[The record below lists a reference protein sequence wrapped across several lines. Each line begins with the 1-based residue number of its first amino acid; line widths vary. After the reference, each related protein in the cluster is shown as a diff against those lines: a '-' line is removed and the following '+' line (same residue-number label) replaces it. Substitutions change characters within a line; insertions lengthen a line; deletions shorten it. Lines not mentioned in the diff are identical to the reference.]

1 MRDKD
6 IINNSNPNNPHSIDK
21 SDHIHQSQLITP
33 KSKHVHTDKRNS
45 ASTIQSRGEL
55 KNSLNNTASNIEF
68 NADGGNIWTFKDL
81 VVVQDKN

>member
-1 MRDKD
+1 M
-6 IINNSNPNNPHSIDK
+6 DK
-21 SDHIHQSQLITP
+21 SDHIHHSQLITP

-68 NADGGNIWTFKDL
+68 NATDGANVWTFKDL
-81 VVVQDKN
+81 QVVQDKN